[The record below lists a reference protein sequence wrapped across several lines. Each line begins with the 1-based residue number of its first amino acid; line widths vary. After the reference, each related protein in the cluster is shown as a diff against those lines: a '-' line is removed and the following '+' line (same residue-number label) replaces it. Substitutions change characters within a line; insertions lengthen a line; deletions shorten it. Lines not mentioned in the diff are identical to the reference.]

1 MRRRVGS
8 ASAAKVRFNKRGEHL
23 TIRLTIAATG
33 RAWQAIFF
41 CNLKFSSKTPKK
53 LICENQFAHV
63 GLCGCQWDS
72 KRHMMK
78 ERNIMNFWQSVFV
91 KQIGAPALMAAVVAL
106 LAGCSSTSNSG
117 SPSASVPPPPTQY
130 VPPPPALSADQM
142 AKLCQ
147 EAPETCH
154 RVQALQPL
162 TLADVKVMAKLSFG
176 PDVII
181 TQVRNSHTVY
191 HLTANNIIDL
201 KNSGVSEQVID
212 FLISTPNSIAGSTPV
227 PEPQTNPSAQ
237 TPPPPPPD

>member
-1 MRRRVGS
+1 
-8 ASAAKVRFNKRGEHL
+8 
-23 TIRLTIAATG
+23 
-33 RAWQAIFF
+33 
-41 CNLKFSSKTPKK
+41 
-53 LICENQFAHV
+53 
-63 GLCGCQWDS
+63 
-72 KRHMMK
+72 
-78 ERNIMNFWQSVFV
+78 MNFWQSVFV
-91 KQIGAPALMAAVVAL
+91 KQIGAPALMAAAVGL

-117 SPSASVPPPPTQY
+117 SASASIPPPPTQY
-130 VPPPPALSADQM
+130 VPPPPALNADQM

-162 TLADVKVMAKLSFG
+162 TLADVKVMAKLSFS

-201 KNSGVSEQVID
+201 KNSGVSELVID

-237 TPPPPPPD
+237 TPPPPPPDETPPPAPAPDYVWVGGDWVYNGGWVWVGGHWVYPPFPGAIWFHGGWSHGWGGGYHRMRGGWRR